1 KDLGNWHNETYSKQK
16 PMEFVLV
23 DGSKLINA
31 CSNPELNK
39 LNQYKKVQKKE
50 NYVNVLANEE
60 KFKLLEWMKNNM
72 FSRGPES
79 ARDPECCS
87 ICHFVWDPKSK
98 TWQPKYEK

>member
-1 KDLGNWHNETYSKQK
+1 
-16 PMEFVLV
+16 
-23 DGSKLINA
+23 LINA

-39 LNQYKKVQKKE
+39 LNQYNSIVMREE
-50 NYVNVLANEE
+50 NYVIVLANEE

-72 FSRGPES
+72 FNRGRES

-87 ICHFVWDPKSK
+87 ICHFVRDPKSK

>member
-1 KDLGNWHNETYSKQK
+1 MFQ
-16 PMEFVLV
+16 
-23 DGSKLINA
+23 GSKLINA
-31 CSNPELNK
+31 TSNPELNK
-39 LNQYKKVQKKE
+39 LNQYNSIDMREE

-87 ICHFVWDPKSK
+87 ICHFVWDLKSK